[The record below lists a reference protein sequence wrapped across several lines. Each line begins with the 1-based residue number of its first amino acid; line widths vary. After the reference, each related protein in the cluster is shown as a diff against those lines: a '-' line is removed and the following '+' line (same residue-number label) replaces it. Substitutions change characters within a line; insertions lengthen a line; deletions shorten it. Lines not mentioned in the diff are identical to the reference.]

1 VLESP
6 DADRESAS
14 PSYASERFDEF
25 FLREYP
31 RVLAVATALSGN
43 RWAAE
48 DLTQEA
54 FLAAHS
60 DWDRLSRYE
69 QPSAWV
75 RRVVA
80 NKAVS
85 TFRRRQAE
93 ARALTRWW
101 LLERTEVP
109 DLSRFDPDF
118 WRAVR
123 SLPKRQ
129 AQVIVLYYLEDLA
142 VEDVAN
148 ILDVSTG
155 TVKRHLYRG
164 RETLAR
170 SMNASPKEGP

>member
-1 VLESP
+1 MLESP
-6 DADRESAS
+6 DADRGSGSAS
-14 PSYASERFDEF
+14 YAPERFDDF

-54 FLAAHS
+54 FLAAHT

-69 QPSAWV
+69 QPAAWV

-101 LLERTEVP
+101 LLDRTEVP
-109 DLSRFDPDF
+109 DLSGIDPDF

-129 AQVIVLYYLEDLA
+129 AQVITLFYLEDLA
-142 VEDVAN
+142 VDDVAN
-148 ILDVSTG
+148 VLDVSPG
-155 TVKRHLYRG
+155 TVKQHLHRG

-170 SMNASPKEGP
+170 AMDVSPKEVP

>member
-1 VLESP
+1 MLESP
-6 DADRESAS
+6 DAERGISSSA
-14 PSYASERFDEF
+14 YASERFDEF
-25 FLREYP
+25 FSREYP

-60 DWDRLSRYE
+60 DWDRLSRYDE
-69 QPSAWV
+69 PAAWV

-93 ARALTRWW
+93 VRALTRWW
-101 LLERTEVP
+101 LLDRSEVP
-109 DLSRFDPDF
+109 DLSRIDPDF

-129 AQVIVLYYLEDLA
+129 AQVITLYYLEDLS

-170 SMNASPKEGP
+170 SMNMSPKEGP

>member
-1 VLESP
+1 VLEGP
-6 DADRESAS
+6 DADRGIAS
-14 PSYASERFDEF
+14 SPCAQERFDDF

-60 DWDRLSRYE
+60 EWDRLSRYDA
-69 QPSAWV
+69 PAAWV

-85 TFRRRQAE
+85 TFRRRQSE

-101 LLERTEVP
+101 FLDRTEVP
-109 DLSRFDPDF
+109 DLSGIDPDF

-129 AQVIVLYYLEDLA
+129 AQVIALYYLEDIA

-155 TVKRHLYRG
+155 TVKRHLHRG
-164 RETLAR
+164 RDTLAR
-170 SMNASPKEGP
+170 SMDASPKEGR